1 MTYGY
6 ARDRPRAKA
15 SGRECASFALP
26 VPGKCPG
33 LVLLVRRAFGSRAS
47 CSPRSSASSKISS
60 RRTDELM
67 QRMAACIETALE
79 IIDADLDADGVRGEW
94 TKTPK
99 N

>member
-1 MTYGY
+1 MFPT
-6 ARDRPRAKA
+6 RNLPD
-15 SGRECASFALP
+15 GRL
-26 VPGKCPG
+26 
-33 LVLLVRRAFGSRAS
+33 
-47 CSPRSSASSKISS
+47 SSNVSATLQLKSTLEMID
-60 RRTDELM
+60 TDELM

>member
-1 MTYGY
+1 MI
-6 ARDRPRAKA
+6 D
-15 SGRECASFALP
+15 
-26 VPGKCPG
+26 
-33 LVLLVRRAFGSRAS
+33 
-47 CSPRSSASSKISS
+47 
-60 RRTDELM
+60 TDELM